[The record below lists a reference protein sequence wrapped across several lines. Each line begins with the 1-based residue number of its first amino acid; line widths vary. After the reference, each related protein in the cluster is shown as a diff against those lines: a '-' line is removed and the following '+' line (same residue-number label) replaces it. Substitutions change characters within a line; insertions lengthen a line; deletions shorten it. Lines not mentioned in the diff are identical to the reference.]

1 MDLSEDEDGYNSSSG
16 SVDEDAEL
24 ELSCA
29 LHDLALRVKTFEANM
44 QGRFRQDLGD
54 EEDEEEITED
64 IDHFEEEGVP
74 SSYYG
79 RHRMDSGSASPK
91 RRASRR
97 RRSIGFKPSAKHQQ
111 DDEEDEGYEDLD
123 SDDEVRPE
131 AKSGRDDSELSADE
145 EEWDSQEEKEE
156 LCELKLNI
164 AKLLQS
170 MQEEAKALEDNQ
182 ADCKLVQ

>member
-1 MDLSEDEDGYNSSSG
+1 MDLEEDGYNSSTG

-44 QGRFRQDLGD
+44 QGRFRQAPDD

-64 IDHFEEEGVP
+64 IDDFEEEGG
-74 SSYYG
+74 SSCYG
-79 RHRMDSGSASPK
+79 RHQLDSDSASPK
-91 RRASRR
+91 RKGNYDELDS
-97 RRSIGFKPSAKHQQ
+97 
-111 DDEEDEGYEDLD
+111 DEED
-123 SDDEVRPE
+123 RPE
-131 AKSGRDDSELSADE
+131 AKGGRDQ

-156 LCELKLNI
+156 LCELKQNI

-170 MQEEAKALEDNQ
+170 MQEEAKALENNQ
-182 ADCKLVQ
+182 ADCKT

>member
-1 MDLSEDEDGYNSSSG
+1 MDLEEDGYNSSTG

-44 QGRFRQDLGD
+44 QGRFRQAPDD

-64 IDHFEEEGVP
+64 IDDFEEEGG
-74 SSYYG
+74 SSCYG
-79 RHRMDSGSASPK
+79 RHQLDSDSASPK
-91 RRASRR
+91 RKGSRR
-97 RRSIGFKPSAKHQQ
+97 RRPSDFKLVKPQHDDDEDYDELDS
-111 DDEEDEGYEDLD
+111 DEED
-123 SDDEVRPE
+123 RPE
-131 AKSGRDDSELSADE
+131 AKGGRDQ

-156 LCELKLNI
+156 LCELKQNI

-170 MQEEAKALEDNQ
+170 MQEEAKALENNQ
-182 ADCKLVQ
+182 ADCKT